1 MISLKRR
8 PLRRVAWFVAGLLCT
23 VLFANLPSVWQ
34 PATAISSGNRIET
47 IKHSATNGEL
57 AALRNPAFDEV
68 AASHLEP
75 NFYQ

>member
-8 PLRRVAWFVAGLLCT
+8 PLRRVAWFIAGLFCT
-23 VLFANLPSVWQ
+23 LLFALPSVLQ
-34 PATAISSGNRIET
+34 PATAVSSSNRVET
-47 IKHSATNGEL
+47 VRQFDTNGEL
-57 AALRNPAFDEV
+57 KTWSNRAFDEV

>member
-23 VLFANLPSVWQ
+23 LLFAVPSVWQ
-34 PATAISSGNRIET
+34 PATAVSSSNHVET
-47 IKHSATNGEL
+47 VRQFDTNGEL
-57 AALRNPAFDEV
+57 RTWSNPAFEEV

-75 NFYQ
+75 NFFQ

>member
-23 VLFANLPSVWQ
+23 LLFAVPSVWQ
-34 PATAISSGNRIET
+34 PATAVNNGNRVET
-47 IKHSATNGEL
+47 VKHSATKAEL
-57 AALRNPAFDEV
+57 VTWSNPAFEEV